1 MLVDYHHSGVVGEVM
16 AEPLD
21 RRWSVAESSVTLS
34 RAEEDA
40 DLFRGMSTCNTAA
53 QAIHGS
59 LLVDVTVEA
68 AALGLRSQHE
78 LHDGVAILCHIPD
91 VR

>member
-21 RRWSVAESSVTLS
+21 RRWTVAESSVTFS

-40 DLFRGMSTCNTAA
+40 DLFRRVPAGDTAA
-53 QAIHGS
+53 QSIHGS

-68 AALGLRSQHE
+68 AALCRAVEHK
-78 LHDGVAILCHIPD
+78 LHDGFAVL
-91 VR
+91 